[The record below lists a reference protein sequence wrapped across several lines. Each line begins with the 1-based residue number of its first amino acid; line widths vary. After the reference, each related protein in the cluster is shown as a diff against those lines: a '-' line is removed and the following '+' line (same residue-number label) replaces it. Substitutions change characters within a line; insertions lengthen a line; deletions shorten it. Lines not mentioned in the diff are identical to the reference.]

1 MENTSTRTPN
11 KRATIKCPHS
21 CTRIRMP
28 RTRTKPIAMF
38 MLWTKPLLSL
48 SHGSSPLRAA
58 DLRGNASRYFGNFFL
73 GHSTGLGVRRK
84 HIFHPLQTPEARRMA
99 QEEIAKVA
107 GGVA

>member
-73 GHSTGLGVRRK
+73 GNSTRSEE
-84 HIFHPLQTPEARRMA
+84 HTSELQSQSNIVCRLLLE
-99 QEEIAKVA
+99 KKKDL
-107 GGVA
+107 